1 MAFTRDNRDKLS
13 YDELVTLVREL
24 PTKEQRMMAEELRL
38 AGLKAKWQEIL
49 AAFEANAVSDRE
61 IVRASKAVRRRLI
74 KKRDEASTGG
84 R

>member
-1 MAFTRDNRDKLS
+1 
-13 YDELVTLVREL
+13 
-24 PTKEQRMMAEELRL
+24 MMAEELRL

-74 KKRDEASTGG
+74 KKRNEASAGG